1 MRYNLRQFNFTNL
14 KYPMSI
20 QDITVSNNIRKKI
33 INAVRDESAIIIEE
47 NGDVIISVTAYQEF
61 AERIKRSPLEEILGE
76 DALDFSAEYFVFS

>member
-1 MRYNLRQFNFTNL
+1 
-14 KYPMSI
+14 MSI

-33 INAVRDESAIIIEE
+33 INAIRDDSAIIIEE
-47 NGDVIISVTAYQEF
+47 NGDVIISVAAYQEF

>member
-1 MRYNLRQFNFTNL
+1 
-14 KYPMSI
+14 MSI